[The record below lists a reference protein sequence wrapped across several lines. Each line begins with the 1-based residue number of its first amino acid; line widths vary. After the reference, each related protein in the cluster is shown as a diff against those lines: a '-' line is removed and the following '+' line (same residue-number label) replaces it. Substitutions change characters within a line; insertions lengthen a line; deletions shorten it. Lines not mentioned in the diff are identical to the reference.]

1 MDIVLER
8 VLSLIPK
15 DKSGKY
21 VHGEKAKFAKSIG
34 YNDGSIVSMW
44 ENGSSVSYTKKL
56 HQIASTYN
64 VSVEWLEGKTDDPAI
79 LTFGESHNF
88 HMFWSVFVGL
98 CAKREV
104 SPNAVA
110 KALGL
115 SSGSVTLWKNGA
127 VPKSTTIRKI
137 ADYFGVSPE
146 SFLAEA
152 DDLAIKKAPG
162 INAEGFV
169 PTMKDWEEQ
178 AENWTDD
185 QILEAMQK
193 LVEIQQRRRSDGR

>member
-79 LTFGESHNF
+79 KKERPADGETLTME
-88 HMFWSVFVGL
+88 
-98 CAKREV
+98 
-104 SPNAVA
+104 
-110 KALGL
+110 
-115 SSGSVTLWKNGA
+115 
-127 VPKSTTIRKI
+127 
-137 ADYFGVSPE
+137 
-146 SFLAEA
+146 
-152 DDLAIKKAPG
+152 
-162 INAEGFV
+162 
-169 PTMKDWEEQ
+169 DWEKQVEQ
-178 AENWTDD
+178 WTDG

-193 LVEIQQRRRSDGR
+193 LVEIQQRRRSDGH

>member
-64 VSVEWLEGKTDDPAI
+64 VSVEWLKGETDDP
-79 LTFGESHNF
+79 S
-88 HMFWSVFVGL
+88 
-98 CAKREV
+98 
-104 SPNAVA
+104 
-110 KALGL
+110 
-115 SSGSVTLWKNGA
+115 
-127 VPKSTTIRKI
+127 
-137 ADYFGVSPE
+137 
-146 SFLAEA
+146 
-152 DDLAIKKAPG
+152 IKKAPG
-162 INAEGFV
+162 INAEGLSV
-169 PTMKDWEEQ
+169 ARKALLDAVDGLTDEQ
-178 AENWTDD
+178 CEKLLG
-185 QILEAMQK
+185 IVLEAK
-193 LVEIQQRRRSDGR
+193 RVL

>member
-21 VHGEKAKFAKSIG
+21 VHGEKAKFAKSVG

-79 LTFGESHNF
+79 
-88 HMFWSVFVGL
+88 
-98 CAKREV
+98 
-104 SPNAVA
+104 
-110 KALGL
+110 
-115 SSGSVTLWKNGA
+115 
-127 VPKSTTIRKI
+127 
-137 ADYFGVSPE
+137 
-146 SFLAEA
+146 
-152 DDLAIKKAPG
+152 KKAPG
-162 INAEGFV
+162 INAEGLSV
-169 PTMKDWEEQ
+169 ARKALLDAVDGLTDEQ
-178 AENWTDD
+178 CEKLLG
-185 QILEAMQK
+185 IVLEAK
-193 LVEIQQRRRSDGR
+193 RVL